1 MAAAGTVLLL
11 PFEALA
17 AEPSPGSSAGGSPG
31 ASAPAGYKV
40 STELPAK
47 ISVDR
52 ESGKT
57 TLSAQVTNEGA
68 KDTGAIRLSVV
79 GFEGMRINAVKG
91 CTAIPTAQLP
101 PGSNSG
107 FACAIDKLAA
117 GKSRDYQVDA
127 SFDLNRTGQIC
138 LPVTLGNTKTLLWQQ
153 GPVQFGTTDTS
164 SDAPDTPLLLGTRN
178 VPADSAGQR
187 PSPGPGKGDLPS
199 TGTPSSLPL
208 TGGIAVVL
216 LATGAAGIWLTTR
229 KNGRD

>member
-1 MAAAGTVLLL
+1 MLLL

-17 AEPSPGSSAGGSPG
+17 AEPSPGSSTGGSPG
-31 ASAPAGYKV
+31 ASAPAGSKIT
-40 STELPAK
+40 TELPAK
-47 ISVDR
+47 ISVDKKT
-52 ESGKT
+52 EKT
-57 TLSAQVTNEGA
+57 TLSAKVTNKGT

-79 GFEGMRINAVKG
+79 GFQGMRINAVKG

-117 GKSRDYQVDA
+117 GKSRSYSVDA
-127 SFDLNRTGQIC
+127 SFDLKKAGQIC

-178 VPADSAGQR
+178 VPAGSSGSTGKS
-187 PSPGPGKGDLPS
+187 PSPGPSKSELPS

-229 KNGRD
+229 KHGRH

>member
-1 MAAAGTVLLL
+1 MAVAGAMLLL

-17 AEPSPGSSAGGSPG
+17 AEPSPGSSEGGSPG
-31 ASAPAGYKV
+31 ASAPAGYEIT
-40 STELPAK
+40 TELPAK

-52 ESGKT
+52 KSGKT
-57 TLSAQVTNEGA
+57 ALSAKVTNKGA

-79 GFEGMRINAVKG
+79 GFQGMRVNAVKG

-107 FACAIDKLAA
+107 FACAIDELAA
-117 GKSRDYQVDA
+117 GKSRSYPVDA
-127 SFDLNRTGQIC
+127 SFDLKKAGQIC
-138 LPVTLGNTKTLLWQQ
+138 LPVTLGDTKTLLWQQ

-178 VPADSAGQR
+178 VPAGAAEK
-187 PSPGPGKGDLPS
+187 SPGPAQSDLPS
-199 TGTPSSLPL
+199 TGTPSALPL

-216 LATGAAGIWLTTR
+216 LATGAAGIWFTTR
-229 KNGRD
+229 KHGRH